1 MTVNILL
8 ACVMPFMM
16 LAMVFLLAH
25 IEDRH
30 LTTRTRVAER
40 HPDAAA
46 G

>member
-1 MTVNILL
+1 MNVLV

-30 LTTRTRVAER
+30 LTARTRVSER
-40 HPDAAA
+40 RSDTAA

>member
-1 MTVNILL
+1 MTILL

-16 LAMVFLLAH
+16 LAMVFALAH

-30 LTTRTRVAER
+30 LTTRSRVSER
-40 HPDAAA
+40 RPDAAA